1 MTGDRSFH
9 PIPVAEVV
17 IETADAHS
25 LVLAVPPELRPRFAY
40 RPGQFLT
47 VRIRHGATTA
57 ARCYSLCSAPQ
68 TDERLAITVKRVPDG
83 RVSNWICDHVTAGDV
98 LDVMAPAGGFT
109 PDSLD
114 DDLVLVA
121 GGSGITPVLSIVK
134 AVLAGGRGRAAL
146 VYANRDDDSVIFADE
161 LRRVRARHGDR
172 FELHHWLDS
181 THGPPTVEAM
191 RAILDG
197 YADRE
202 AFVCGPAPYQRL
214 VREVLRNLGLPEHR
228 VHIEHFDPPEPA
240 PEPAVA
246 SGDDERV
253 AATAEVFLN
262 GQTHRLAWPAGRRLL
277 DVLIDAGLNPPYS
290 CRQGSCGACACR
302 VVHGAVDL
310 VHNEVLEDEDFAEGY
325 TLACQAL
332 PRTDRVEIS
341 YS

>member
-1 MTGDRSFH
+1 VTSDRTYH

-17 IETADAHS
+17 VETSDAHS
-25 LVLAVPPELRPRFAY
+25 LVLAVPADLLPRFAY

-47 VRIRHGATTA
+47 VRIPDGAATA

-68 TDERLAITVKRVPDG
+68 TDQRLAITVKRVRDG
-83 RVSNWICDHVTAGDV
+83 RVSNWICDHVTAGAV
-98 LDVMAPAGGFT
+98 LDIMPPAGGFT

-121 GGSGITPVLSIVK
+121 GGSGITPVLSILK
-134 AVLAGGRGRAAL
+134 AVLAGGRGRVVL
-146 VYANRDDDSVIFADE
+146 VYANRDADSIIFADQ
-161 LRRVRARHGDR
+161 LRRAQAGHGDR
-172 FELHHWLDS
+172 LEIHHWLDS
-181 THGPPTVEAM
+181 THGPPTAGGI
-191 RAILDG
+191 RDILCP
-197 YADRE
+197 YADRA

-214 VREVLRNLGLPEHR
+214 VRDVLGQLGVAADR
-228 VHIEHFDPPEPA
+228 VHIEHFDA
-240 PEPAVA
+240 PESIVE
-246 SGDDERV
+246 SDHDERV
-253 AATAEVFLN
+253 ATVEVFLN

-277 DVLIDAGLNPPYS
+277 DVFIDAGLNPPYS

-302 VVHGAVDL
+302 VVSGEVGL

-332 PRTDRVEIS
+332 PRTDLVEIS

>member
-1 MTGDRSFH
+1 MTGDRTFL

-17 IETADAHS
+17 VETADAHS
-25 LVLAVPPELRPRFAY
+25 LVLAVPPDLLPRFAY

-47 VRIRHGATTA
+47 VRIGHGATTA

-68 TDERLAITVKRVPDG
+68 TDRRPAITVKRVPG
-83 RVSNWICDHVTAGDV
+83 GHVSNWICDHVSAGDV
-98 LDVMAPAGGFT
+98 LEIMPPAGGFT

-121 GGSGITPVLSIVK
+121 GGSGITPVLSILK
-134 AVLAGGRGRAAL
+134 ALLAGGRGRAAL
-146 VYANRDDDSVIFADE
+146 VYANRDADSVIFAEE
-161 LRRVRARHGDR
+161 LRRTQECHRDR
-172 FELHHWLDS
+172 LEVHHWLDS
-181 THGPPTVEAM
+181 THGPPAAGPI
-191 RAILDG
+191 RDILAG

-214 VREVLRNLGLPEHR
+214 VCDVLRELGVPDDR
-228 VHIEHFDPPEPA
+228 VHIEHFDA
-240 PEPAVA
+240 PETAV
-246 SGDDERV
+246 GPDDRV
-253 AATAEVFLN
+253 ATAQVFLN
-262 GQTHRLAWPAGRRLL
+262 GQTHQVAWPASRRLL

-290 CRQGSCGACACR
+290 CRQGNCGACACR
-302 VVHGAVDL
+302 LLHGEVEL

-341 YS
+341 YG